1 MPAQGGHPAAIN
13 EKNNIIME
21 FLSALLAI
29 FALGFSLYTFF
40 AHDRRLKKQE
50 NLLNEYQLRS
60 LAQSEEENK
69 KAIIRAKAVKYNSG
83 NRTLYIYNT
92 GKAKARNLKVEMP
105 NDKQVFASRPVFP
118 LNYDELLPDASREVT
133 LFLTE
138 GDNVLTLTFEWEDD
152 YSKDNKEQ
160 QTIDL

>member
-1 MPAQGGHPAAIN
+1 MEVFSAI
-13 EKNNIIME
+13 
-21 FLSALLAI
+21 LALLA
-29 FALGFSLYTFF
+29 FGFSLYTFF

-60 LAQSEEENK
+60 LAQNEEENK

-105 NDKQVFASRPVFP
+105 KRDQVYASRPDFP
-118 LNYDELLPDASREVT
+118 LNYDELLPDASREVV
-133 LFLTE
+133 LLLSE
-138 GDNVLTLTFEWEDD
+138 GDDELTLVYSWEDEF
-152 YSKDNKEQ
+152 SKDNKEE
-160 QTIDL
+160 QTLDL

>member
-1 MPAQGGHPAAIN
+1 
-13 EKNNIIME
+13 ME
-21 FLSALLAI
+21 ILSALLALLA
-29 FALGFSLYTFF
+29 FGFSFYTFF

-60 LAQSEEENK
+60 LAQNEEENK

-105 NDKQVFASRPVFP
+105 NGDQVYASRPDFP
-118 LNYDELLPDASREVT
+118 LNYEELLPDASREVI
-133 LFLTE
+133 LLLSE
-138 GDNVLTLTFEWEDD
+138 GDDELTLTFEWEDD